1 VSHGDCEE
9 PGFVTDVLIVA
20 FVVGEKTGRRR
31 AIWIAMAFVVV
42 GTTLQTT
49 SFHVAHLVVGR
60 IITGMGTGLK
70 TATVPM

>member
-1 VSHGDCEE
+1 M
-9 PGFVTDVLIVA
+9 TDVLIVA